1 MSSELAQQAAD
12 VAIRVQGLKKRYEI
26 YETPGARLRQFFAP
40 RLARLLGRAPGKYF
54 SEFWALKGVSF
65 EVRRGDVVGI
75 IGRNGSG
82 KSTLLQ
88 IICGT
93 LTPTEGLVETNGRV
107 AALLE
112 LGSGF
117 NPEFS
122 GRENVY
128 LNAALLGLSR
138 AQIDQRFE
146 AIAQFAEIGEHIDQP
161 VKTYSSGMFVRLA
174 FAVIVHVDADILI
187 IDEALAVGDVFFT
200 QKCMRFLR
208 KFVEH
213 GTILLVTH
221 DTNSVMSFCSRAI
234 WLDAGVQ
241 RLTGGSKQ
249 VCEQYLAA
257 LYQGQLADQP
267 ADLPAIATLPAP
279 VSARMPD
286 FKDMRLDTFN
296 KSNLRNDLEVFRFE
310 DGADSFG
317 TNLVK
322 LEQVYLLSEDGAPL
336 SWAVGGEMV
345 ELKIIA
351 QPLTDM
357 GEPIVGFVVKDK
369 LGQSLFG
376 DNTYLTFMANPLF
389 KRAKSQITARF
400 RFRMPIMPAGDY
412 TIAIGIAQGTQDS
425 HTVHKW
431 VHDALVFKSHSSGV
445 TTGLLG
451 IPMQSI
457 SLE

>member
-1 MSSELAQQAAD
+1 MSSEMIRQASE
-12 VAIRVQGLKKRYEI
+12 VAIRVQSLTKRYEI
-26 YETPGARLRQFFAP
+26 YETPGARLKQFFAP
-40 RLARLLGRAPGKYF
+40 RLAGILGRKPKQYF
-54 SEFWALKGVSF
+54 REFLALKDVSF
-65 EVRRGDVVGI
+65 EVKRGDVVGI

-93 LTPTEGLVETNGRV
+93 LTPSNGCVETHGRV

-128 LNAALLGLSR
+128 LNAALLGLSKE
-138 AQIDQRFE
+138 QIDQRFE
-146 AIAQFAEIGEHIDQP
+146 AISQFAEIGEHIDQP

-221 DTNSVMSFCSRAI
+221 DTNTVMSFCSRAI
-234 WLDAGVQ
+234 WLDAGA
-241 RLTGGSKQ
+241 RRSMGTSKQ

-257 LYQGQLADQP
+257 LYQSEPSEQTAPAVLPSANVEIIADSK
-267 ADLPAIATLPAP
+267 DLRQE
-279 VSARMPD
+279 VVRDSA
-286 FKDMRLDTFN
+286 
-296 KSNLRNDLEVFRFE
+296 LRNDLEVFKFQ
-310 DGADSFG
+310 DGVESFG
-317 TNLVK
+317 TNLVS
-322 LEQVYLLSEDGAPL
+322 LESVVLLSDDGKPL
-336 SWAVGGEMV
+336 SWALGGELI
-345 ELKIIA
+345 ELKVTA
-351 QPLTDM
+351 RAHALLSC
-357 GEPIVGFVVKDK
+357 PIVGFVVKDK
-369 LGQSLFG
+369 LGQTLFG
-376 DNTYLTFMANPLF
+376 DNTYLSFMQTPVSKQAM
-389 KRAKSQITARF
+389 STITARF
-400 RFRMPIMPAGDY
+400 RFRMPVMPTGDY
-412 TIAIGIAQGTQDS
+412 TIAIGIAEGTQDS

-431 VHDALVFKSHSSGV
+431 VHDALAFKSHSSSV

-451 IPMQSI
+451 IPMLSI
-457 SLE
+457 HLE